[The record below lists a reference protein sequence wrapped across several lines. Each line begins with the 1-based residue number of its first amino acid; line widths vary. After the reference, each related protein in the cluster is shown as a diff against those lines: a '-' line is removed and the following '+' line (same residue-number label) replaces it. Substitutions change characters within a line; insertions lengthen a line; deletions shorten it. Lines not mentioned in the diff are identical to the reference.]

1 MKRFVTGCVMLAAS
15 SALVACNDALD
26 VANVQNPDIT
36 RALSTPAGIEQLVST
51 GFQQVHLATVA
62 TNMTPQ
68 INVFGLESY
77 GSVANFGMNTRGGIP
92 RIQVQNERG
101 NATAN
106 ENYAD
111 YRSFAKV
118 ARSMANGI
126 QAIDKMVAG
135 GGSMGSEGRNLRARA
150 FAFFVLG
157 VAQGNTALMY
167 DSVAV
172 LEHNTAADVN
182 PPLVGYAA
190 AMAKA
195 IQNLDSAIAIADNVP
210 AGQVSNFALPSSWIN
225 GNALT
230 RDQFRQV
237 VRSFRARFRA
247 GVARTPAQRAAVDW
261 SAVITDATTGIT
273 ADLNITLT
281 NSGGWSHGY
290 INQMYTYSGWHMM
303 PPNYIGMAD
312 SAGGEYDTWL
322 ATPTLAARNNSGA
335 NFMLIR
341 TVDRRFPSGDTR
353 AAQTAVSG
361 CATSNTNANCKPGL
375 TGGLPNGLPG
385 QVNNLPYFRNRL
397 GGGDDTK
404 GEAWAQS
411 QYDHYRFRYLTLNN
425 ANRDGPWPTI
435 TKAEVDLLAAEGYI
449 RTGNYTAAATLI
461 DRTRTL
467 QGGLP
472 SVAGMTMPAAPS
484 ATAYDPWAG
493 TDVPGGTACV
503 PRVPKN
509 GAAGRECGNL
519 FEALKWEK
527 RLETAF
533 TGYGQWYVDSRG
545 WGDLP
550 EGTAL
555 SWPVPY
561 QELDARYP
569 GNTNFYYLGG
579 SLDKQGAP
587 KGNYGW

>member
-1 MKRFVTGCVMLAAS
+1 MKRLVTGCVLMAS
-15 SALVACNDALD
+15 LGLVACNDALD
-26 VANVQNPDIT
+26 VDNVTSPDIT

-51 GFQQVHLATVA
+51 GFQSVVLATVA
-62 TNMTPQ
+62 NNMTPQ
-68 INVFGLESY
+68 LNVFGLESY

-101 NATAN
+101 NATADG
-106 ENYAD
+106 NYAD
-111 YRSFAKV
+111 FRSLAKV
-118 ARSMANGI
+118 ARSMANGV
-126 QAIDKMVAG
+126 QAIDAMVAG
-135 GGSMGSEGRNLRARA
+135 GGTMGSVGRNMRARA
-150 FAFFVLG
+150 FAFFTLG
-157 VAQGNTALMY
+157 AAHGNLALMY

-172 LEHNTAADVN
+172 LQANTAPDEN

-190 AMAKA
+190 AMARA
-195 IQNLDSAIAIADNVP
+195 IENLDSAVAIANGIP
-210 AGQVSNFALPSSWIN
+210 AAEVGNFSLPAAWIN

-230 RDQFRQV
+230 RDQFVQV

-247 GVARTPAQRAAVDW
+247 GVARTPAERAAADW
-261 SAVITDATTGIT
+261 AAIIADATNGLTT
-273 ADLNITLT
+273 DLNITLT
-281 NSGGWSHGY
+281 NSGGWTHGY
-290 INQMYTYSGWHMM
+290 IAQMYTYSGWHLM
-303 PPNYIGMAD
+303 PANIIGFAD
-312 SAGGEYDTWL
+312 MAGGEYDTWVNTAAL
-322 ATPTLAARNNSGA
+322 ASRNASGA
-335 NFMLIR
+335 NFLFIN
-341 TVDRRFPSGDTR
+341 TVDQRFPQGANRT
-353 AAQTAVSG
+353 AQTAASG
-361 CATSNTNANCKPGL
+361 CSASNTNANCKPGL
-375 TGGLPNGLPG
+375 AGGLTG
-385 QVNNLPYFRNRL
+385 QIYNRPYFRNRL
-397 GGGDDTK
+397 AGGDDTK

-425 ANRDGPWPTI
+425 TNRDGPWPVM
-435 TKAEVDLLAAEGYI
+435 TKAEVDLLAAEGHI
-449 RTGNYTAAATLI
+449 RAGNYAAAVSLI
-461 DRTRTL
+461 DRTRVA

-472 SVAGMTMPAAPS
+472 SVLGMTGGAPT
-484 ATAYDPWAG
+484 AGAYDPWAG

-509 GAAGRECGNL
+509 GAAGRECGNI

-579 SLDKQGAP
+579 AVTNQGAP